1 MRFSVDETKI
11 INMYDTSDR
20 VKLIIELQ
28 QALPHIEDTELQD
41 TVSVLILKLVG
52 MTDTEFNSIDFSA
65 GADSEVLDS
74 E

>member
-41 TVSVLILKLVG
+41 TVSVLISKLVG
-52 MTDTEFNSIDFSA
+52 MTDTEYNSIDFSA
-65 GADSEVLDS
+65 GDDSEVFDS

>member
-1 MRFSVDETKI
+1 MRFSVDEIKI

-20 VKLIIELQ
+20 IKLIIELQ
-28 QALPHIEDTELQD
+28 QALPHIEDMELQD
-41 TVSVLILKLVG
+41 TVSVLISKLVG

-65 GADSEVLDS
+65 GEDSEVFDS

>member
-1 MRFSVDETKI
+1 MRFSVDEIKI

-20 VKLIIELQ
+20 IKLIIELQ

-52 MTDTEFNSIDFSA
+52 MTDKEFNSIDVSA

>member
-41 TVSVLILKLVG
+41 TVSVLISKLVG

>member
-1 MRFSVDETKI
+1 MRFSVDEIKI

-20 VKLIIELQ
+20 IKLIIELQ

-65 GADSEVLDS
+65 GEDSEVLDS

>member
-20 VKLIIELQ
+20 LKLISDLQ
-28 QALPHIEDTELQD
+28 QALPHIEDTELTE
-41 TVSVLILKLVG
+41 TVSALISKLVG

-65 GADSEVLDS
+65 GEDSEVLDS

>member
-20 VKLIIELQ
+20 VKLVIELQ

-41 TVSVLILKLVG
+41 TVSVLISKLVG

-65 GADSEVLDS
+65 GEDSEVFDS

>member
-28 QALPHIEDTELQD
+28 QALPHIEDTDLQD
-41 TVSVLILKLVG
+41 TVSVLISKLVG